1 MHGYSDGIQMQ
12 CFPSLTALPVHAT
25 DEGEILFILDN
36 EGIIHTSQK
45 VLIMSV
51 TQMRAFG
58 RYDDYRP
65 TIFTRDGKEGR
76 SRIISDRHEVKF
88 KLQYG
93 LYMVHVRKT
102 TEYHLN
108 DCTVAVLTPEM
119 VYNNKELIDRYLDQN
134 HIGAWDKGNCK
145 KFVDITVRD
154 ILKSIL

>member
-58 RYDDYRP
+58 RYDDYWP
-65 TIFTRDGKEGR
+65 TIFTMDGKKGG
-76 SRIISDRHEVKF
+76 SRIIADGHEVNF
-88 KLQYG
+88 NLQYG
-93 LYMVHVRKT
+93 MYMVHVRKT
-102 TEYHLN
+102 AEDNINY
-108 DCTVAVLTPEM
+108 CPVVLLAP
-119 VYNNKELIDRYLDQN
+119 
-134 HIGAWDKGNCK
+134 
-145 KFVDITVRD
+145 
-154 ILKSIL
+154 